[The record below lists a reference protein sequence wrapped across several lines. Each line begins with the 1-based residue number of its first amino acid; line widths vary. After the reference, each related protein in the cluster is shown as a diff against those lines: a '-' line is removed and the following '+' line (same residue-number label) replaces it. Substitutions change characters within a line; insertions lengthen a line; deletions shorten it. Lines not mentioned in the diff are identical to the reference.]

1 MNDQSYKEN
10 IKKEYLQLKKRRK
23 QLIDRIREF
32 KAKDFDAD
40 FQYNY
45 DVLREQANAMLIYM
59 QCLETRAELEGI
71 TL

>member
-10 IKKEYLQLKKRRK
+10 IKEEYLQLKKRRK

-32 KAKDFDAD
+32 KTKGFDAD